1 MGKVTARHATQPREQ
16 NRLEQGNS
24 RCASTFTGFVASVP
38 SCKNAQIGESEEE
51 DDLCA
56 GHLRSQPPCTTLN
69 ITAIGG
75 QAVLSYLAGI
85 GPVNTATS
93 TVFMRCASSSTRLQF
108 LFANAS
114 TMPIGFASEVICQL
128 IVDPP
133 LGVVYCSLD
142 RVHSLRTL
150 TICDHSHMNH
160 IALLILRFRLN
171 SISYKTSIPV
181 RSAHHDNLF

>member
-75 QAVLSYLAGI
+75 QAVLSYLAGN

-93 TVFMRCASSSTRLQF
+93 TVFHALRLIKHPASIPFRERQHH
-108 LFANAS
+108 A
-114 TMPIGFASEVICQL
+114 
-128 IVDPP
+128 D
-133 LGVVYCSLD
+133 
-142 RVHSLRTL
+142 
-150 TICDHSHMNH
+150 
-160 IALLILRFRLN
+160 RFRQ
-171 SISYKTSIPV
+171 
-181 RSAHHDNLF
+181 